1 MRGIFCQTT
10 ATTNEEYK
18 KELKSKNLW
27 MVLLILLGAAIAVAA
42 YLADA
47 KGTLEIPSYMLG
59 VYCGMGTGIAAAGV
73 ILLVKNL
80 RLLGNEEKLKASRLE
95 NYDERNKEI
104 KGKAVMAAVKV
115 MLTSCL
121 VTALI
126 AGIYYPYLIKVLL
139 FILYV
144 FLFSYLI
151 AYSYYKRKM

>member
-10 ATTNEEYK
+10 ATTNEEYR

-27 MVLLILLGAAIAVAA
+27 LVLLILTGVAIAAAA
-42 YLADA
+42 YLAESR
-47 KGTLEIPSYMLG
+47 GTLEISSYMLG
-59 VYCGMGTGIAAAGV
+59 VYCGAGTGIAAAGA

-80 RLLGNEEKLKASRLE
+80 LLLGNEEKLKASRLE
-95 NYDERNKEI
+95 HYDERNKEI
-104 KGKAVMAAVKV
+104 NGKAVMAAIKV
-115 MLTSCL
+115 MLIVCGI
-121 VTALI
+121 TAFI

-139 FILYV
+139 FVVYV